1 MSRETVVFSQSGPTP
16 VCVDEAGL
24 TTRTGCFIITLTFPQ
39 PTQIGEITFRN
50 HYTWAV
56 GVHVLRGPSSSTS
69 TSTGGLMGAGLLGG
83 GESDAAW
90 AWKDPGAWQ
99 VGVKNKVIMP
109 HPHTETASH
118 DFVSVTCLESRV
130 DWQDVLGLRLV
141 LRQPSP
147 VWRTFFIQEVTVY
160 RELPRLPPFSVP
172 IITRSGQ
179 REKSQQVS
187 PLERLIQQT
196 RKAMQVPDDN
206 SLQSGLAGGG
216 YDLVALQYT
225 S

>member
-1 MSRETVVFSQSGPTP
+1 MARETVSFSQSGPTP
-16 VCVDEAGL
+16 VCVDESAL
-24 TTRTGCFIITLTFPQ
+24 STRTGCYVITLTFSQ
-39 PTQIGEITFRN
+39 PTQLGEITFRN
-50 HYTWAV
+50 YYTWAV
-56 GVHVLRGPSSSTS
+56 GIHVLRAASTS
-69 TSTGGLMGAGLLGG
+69 SANMGGVVGAGLLGG
-83 GESDAAW
+83 DASGETAW

-130 DWQDVLGLRLV
+130 DWQDVIGLRLV

-147 VWRTFFIQEVTVY
+147 VWRTFFIEEITAY

-172 IITRSGQ
+172 IISHDGQ
-179 REKSQQVS
+179 DEKSQQAT

-196 RKAMQVPDDN
+196 RRAMRSPQDE
-206 SLQSGLAGGG
+206 SLEGELSGGG
-216 YDLVALQYT
+216 YELVTLQYT
-225 S
+225 C

>member
-1 MSRETVVFSQSGPTP
+1 MSRETVSFSQSGPTP
-16 VCVDEAGL
+16 VCVDEGAL
-24 TTRTGCFIITLTFPQ
+24 PSRTGCYVVTLTFPQ

-50 HYTWAV
+50 YYTWAV
-56 GVHVLRGPSSSTS
+56 GIHVLRVAYSSSANA
-69 TSTGGLMGAGLLGG
+69 GGIVGAGLLGG
-83 GESDAAW
+83 DMGGETTW

-99 VGVKNKVIMP
+99 VGVKNKIIMP

-130 DWQDVLGLRLV
+130 DWQDVIGLRLV

-147 VWRTFFIQEVTVY
+147 VWRTFFIEEITAY

-172 IITRSGQ
+172 IIAQDGQ
-179 REKSQQVS
+179 GDKNQLTT
-187 PLERLIQQT
+187 PLDRLIEQT
-196 RKAMQVPDDN
+196 RRAMCIPEDE
-206 SLQSGLAGGG
+206 SLEGGLSGGG
-216 YDLVALQYT
+216 YDLVALQYA